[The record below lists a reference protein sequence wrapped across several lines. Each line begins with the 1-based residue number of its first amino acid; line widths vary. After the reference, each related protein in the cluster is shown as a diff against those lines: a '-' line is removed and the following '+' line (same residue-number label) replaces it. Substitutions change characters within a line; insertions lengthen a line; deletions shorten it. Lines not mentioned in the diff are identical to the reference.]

1 MTKQVTERELVLA
14 ILMEVTQQNVYS
26 HLALNAVLE
35 KYQYLEKKERA
46 FITRVTEGTL
56 EHMIE
61 LDYIL
66 NQFSKVKGQQDEAG
80 YPQYFEKC
88 CISAEVYGQRAGFGS
103 VQRGSKAGSE
113 KRIRHPAWICK
124 RSAPTIVARGLDQV
138 EYPTEGIER
147 LSVVYSMPEWILKL
161 WKKTY
166 DLDVIES
173 MLQAFQEVDT
183 G

>member
-66 NQFSKVKGQQDEAG
+66 NQFSKVKVNKMK
-80 YPQYFEKC
+80 PV
-88 CISAEVYGQRAGFGS
+88 IRNILRS

-124 RSAPTIVARGLDQV
+124 RSAPQCGARSGSGRVSRRGDRTAVCCVFHAGVDFKIV
-138 EYPTEGIER
+138 EE
-147 LSVVYSMPEWILKL
+147 
-161 WKKTY
+161 
-166 DLDVIES
+166 DL
-173 MLQAFQEVDT
+173 
-183 G
+183 

>member
-61 LDYIL
+61 LDI
-66 NQFSKVKGQQDEAG
+66 F
-80 YPQYFEKC
+80 
-88 CISAEVYGQRAGFGS
+88 
-103 VQRGSKAGSE
+103 
-113 KRIRHPAWICK
+113 
-124 RSAPTIVARGLDQV
+124 
-138 EYPTEGIER
+138 
-147 LSVVYSMPEWILKL
+147 
-161 WKKTY
+161 
-166 DLDVIES
+166 
-173 MLQAFQEVDT
+173 
-183 G
+183 

>member
-56 EHMIE
+56 DPD
-61 LDYIL
+61 DYQERSL
-66 NQFSKVKGQQDEAG
+66 
-80 YPQYFEKC
+80 
-88 CISAEVYGQRAGFGS
+88 SAEVYGQRAGFGS

-124 RSAPTIVARGLDQV
+124 RSAPQCGARSGSGRVSHRGDRTAVCCVFHAGVDFKIV
-138 EYPTEGIER
+138 EE
-147 LSVVYSMPEWILKL
+147 
-161 WKKTY
+161 
-166 DLDVIES
+166 DL
-173 MLQAFQEVDT
+173 
-183 G
+183 

>member
-14 ILMEVTQQNVYS
+14 ILMEVTQKNVYS

-66 NQFSKVKGQQDEAG
+66 NQFSKVYRQG
-80 YPQYFEKC
+80 
-88 CISAEVYGQRAGFGS
+88 
-103 VQRGSKAGSE
+103 
-113 KRIRHPAWICK
+113 PAACPGLQPV
-124 RSAPTIVARGLDQV
+124 RS
-138 EYPTEGIER
+138 
-147 LSVVYSMPEWILKL
+147 
-161 WKKTY
+161 
-166 DLDVIES
+166 
-173 MLQAFQEVDT
+173 F
-183 G
+183 